1 MWHWLVIIVAMSGK
15 RFGQG
20 VQAMAQSL
28 AARGMKVTIGKDGPY
43 RVSGGVPSAP
53 RDHRRRTRPA
63 IPWPG
68 WRISHPAPPARPISC
83 AVAAPSKTK
92 PFCDGSHAE
101 IGFDGTETASRA
113 PYLEQAGVLEGP
125 ALVLADAEALC
136 AYGRFCDRAGKVWNT
151 VAEARTPT
159 ERAAFIEQV
168 GQCPSGRLVALDRET
183 GEAVEPELPPSIA
196 LVEDPQQ
203 NCAGPLWVR
212 GGIAIADTDGT
223 AWEVRNRVTLCRCG
237 ASNNK
242 PFCDGSHASIGFK
255 DA

>member
-1 MWHWLVIIVAMSGK
+1 
-15 RFGQG
+15 
-20 VQAMAQSL
+20 MAQSV
-28 AARGMKVTIGKDGPY
+28 AAHGMKVTIGKDGPY
-43 RVSGGVPSAP
+43 RVSGGVPLIRETIGVNEAGDSVAWVEDIAP
-53 RDHRRRTRPA
+53 SP
-63 IPWPG
+63 PG
-68 WRISHPAPPARPISC
+68 
-83 AVAAPSKTK
+83 AAYFLCRCGASKTK

-168 GQCPSGRLVALDRET
+168 GQCPSGRLVALDRTT

-203 NCAGPLWVR
+203 DCAGPLWVR